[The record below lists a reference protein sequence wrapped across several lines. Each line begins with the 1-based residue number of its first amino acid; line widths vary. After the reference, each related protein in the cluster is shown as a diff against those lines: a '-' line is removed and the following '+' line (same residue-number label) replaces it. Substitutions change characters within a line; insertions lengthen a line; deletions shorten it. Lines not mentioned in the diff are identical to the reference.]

1 MSDKKTVSVRIGEEL
16 HAEFK
21 EICQLEKTSMQAVL
35 MRAIVDYI
43 NDGQSLKAVDFDEL
57 CAEESKV

>member
-1 MSDKKTVSVRIGEEL
+1 
-16 HAEFK
+16 
-21 EICQLEKTSMQAVL
+21 MQAVL